1 MSTPEL
7 IEFDSATLVTY
18 VLVTVADGWLA
29 DPAIS
34 LEIEITGLNGGNVHY
49 GFVDIILYCLH
60 TTTRG

>member
-34 LEIEITGLNGGNVHY
+34 LEIETVSYTHLTLPTKIV
-49 GFVDIILYCLH
+49 
-60 TTTRG
+60 